1 MFQKRAGDIMI
12 PVDEYPHVLHTDTI
26 RQAVELMAQA
36 HLEVARRKGLPRA
49 LLVFDDEGHALGIV
63 RRRDIFR
70 GLEPKF
76 LRMVSVPQRKQ
87 LIEIDIDPELFDLST
102 QRVGKAIREQAAL
115 PVVEIMQPFAATVEH
130 NDHLSKVI
138 YKMLS
143 RNLSLIP
150 VLKDERVVGVVRT
163 VDVFQ
168 EVAAL
173 LAR

>member
-12 PVDEYPHVLHTDTI
+12 SVSEYPHVRHTDTI
-26 RQAVELMAQA
+26 RHAVEVMEHA
-36 HLEVARRKGLPRA
+36 HLEVARRRSLPRA
-49 LLVFDDEGHALGIV
+49 LLVFDDEDHALGIV

-76 LRMVSVPQRKQ
+76 LKTVSVPRRKQ
-87 LIEIDIDPELFDLST
+87 LIEIEIDPELFDLST
-102 QRVGKAIREQAAL
+102 DRVGKAIQEQAEL
-115 PVVEIMQPFAATVEH
+115 PVSEIMQPFAATVDYD
-130 NDHLSKVI
+130 DHLSNVI

-150 VLKDERVVGVVRT
+150 VVKEKRVVGVVRT

-173 LAR
+173 LTK